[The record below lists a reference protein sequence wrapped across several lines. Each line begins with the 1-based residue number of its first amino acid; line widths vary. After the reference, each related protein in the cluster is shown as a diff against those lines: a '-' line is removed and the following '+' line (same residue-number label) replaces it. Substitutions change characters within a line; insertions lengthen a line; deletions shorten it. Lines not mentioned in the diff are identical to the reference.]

1 MKSSWIMAA
10 SAIAT
15 IAVGAGCKY
24 TSVLVA
30 DSTHPGGGSSIGAAP
45 SQKAPTVT
53 TTPSND
59 TGPIIL
65 NSFDAN
71 PTNVVTKSDKITF
84 TVNAYSTN
92 KAAMEYSWSTTK
104 GTLSGTR
111 GQTVF
116 WTPQKTDGSLES
128 GTATVQVLITDTDGA
143 VKKADVNLQIAA
155 DGSATVK

>member
-1 MKSSWIMAA
+1 MKSSWIMSAA
-10 SAIAT
+10 AIAT
-15 IAVGAGCKY
+15 IAVSAGCKY
-24 TSVLVA
+24 TSVLVTDTTRPG
-30 DSTHPGGGSSIGAAP
+30 DSASIGGAP
-45 SQKAPTVT
+45 SQRAPTVT
-53 TTPSND
+53 TTPSD
-59 TGPIIL
+59 ETGPIIL

-71 PTNVVTKSDKITF
+71 PTNVATKADKITF
-84 TVNAYSTN
+84 TVNAFSTN

-116 WTPQKTDGSLES
+116 WTPQKTDGTLES